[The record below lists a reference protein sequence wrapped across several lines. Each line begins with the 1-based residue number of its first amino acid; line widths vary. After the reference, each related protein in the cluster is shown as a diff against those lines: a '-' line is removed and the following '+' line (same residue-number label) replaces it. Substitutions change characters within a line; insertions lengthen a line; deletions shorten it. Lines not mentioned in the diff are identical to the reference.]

1 MPRPAPPTFADACE
15 RLLLDPDGDHSL
27 YTTLAPLY
35 NKMLDDA
42 HFDAQFEA
50 VRAFAPEAG
59 DALELGCGV
68 GGLLAHLTDRY
79 DRVVGVDRNPPLLR
93 YTARSAPTADVVA
106 ADATRL
112 PLSATF
118 DVVVSFEYLAAHL
131 DESGLERLLD
141 SAADRLAPGG
151 SLLVDSVVD
160 PVAVREDAVG
170 VYRGSNYR
178 LERAVTDLPASD
190 HPGVD
195 LKVDYRAT
203 DERTG
208 ESAIASETLPV
219 HVHDE
224 DTLRAA
230 ADAAGLTD
238 VRVVSAAT
246 DEGAVV
252 LFGRKPE

>member
-50 VRAFAPEAG
+50 VRAFAPDAG

-68 GGLLAHLTDRY
+68 GGLLAHLTGRY
-79 DRVVGVDRNPPLLR
+79 DRVVGVDRNQPLLR
-93 YTARSAPTADVVA
+93 YTARSAPTADVLVG
-106 ADATRL
+106 DATRL
-112 PLSATF
+112 SLSATF
-118 DVVVSFEYLAAHL
+118 DVVVAFEYLTAHL
-131 DESGLERLLD
+131 DESGLERLFE
-141 SAADRLAPGG
+141 SAAARLAPGG
-151 SLLVDSVVD
+151 TLLVDCVVD
-160 PVAVREDAVG
+160 SVAVREDAVG

-178 LERAVTDLPASD
+178 LERAVTDRPASD

-195 LKVDYRAT
+195 LQVDYRAT

-208 ESAIASETLPV
+208 ESAIASETMAL
-219 HVHDE
+219 HLHDE
-224 DTLRAA
+224 STLRAA
-230 ADAAGLTD
+230 AEAAGLTD
-238 VRVVSAAT
+238 VRVVTAAT

-252 LFGRKPE
+252 LVGRKAE